1 MSNSEGRK
9 ITHFFQIHS
18 VYNWV
23 TDKVLKLVMV
33 TIFWPIL
40 TSVGHYSCIIFL
52 ENKTILVTELSP
64 KQNIMIKLGLWRGV
78 FKIISTILQQNWD
91 FYESLIEFYG
101 KFKV

>member
-1 MSNSEGRK
+1 M
-9 ITHFFQIHS
+9 
-18 VYNWV
+18 

-33 TIFWPIL
+33 TILWPIL
-40 TSVGHYSCIIFL
+40 TSVGHYLCINFL
-52 ENKTILVTELSP
+52 KNKTILVTELSP

-91 FYESLIEFYG
+91 FYEGLIEFYG

>member
-1 MSNSEGRK
+1 M
-9 ITHFFQIHS
+9 
-18 VYNWV
+18 

-40 TSVGHYSCIIFL
+40 TSVGHYSCINFL

-78 FKIISTILQQNWD
+78 FKIISTIL
-91 FYESLIEFYG
+91 
-101 KFKV
+101 